1 MQLIFSILWIFKIAC
16 PLEIFKLDWWKGTC
30 RCNPMYAKHYFFKFQ
45 NKKKSNALTLTH
57 LSAHW
62 CDSFIF
68 SDKLQQI
75 NFLKSYNVRM
85 NLHSTKFFLKVWNT
99 HTCQKIIFW
108 KVSLKS
114 LYIVIRS
121 GQRFHA
127 DWPDKIKSFSLQFLL
142 R

>member
-16 PLEIFKLDWWKGTC
+16 PLEIFKHDWWKGTG

-85 NLHSTKFFLKVWNT
+85 NLHTTKFFLKSVKHAHMPRNYT
-99 HTCQKIIFW
+99 LKGQFKIPLHSYPKWSAFSRGLTWQNKIFFTS
-108 KVSLKS
+108 V
-114 LYIVIRS
+114 
-121 GQRFHA
+121 FA
-127 DWPDKIKSFSLQFLL
+127 
-142 R
+142 